1 MNWGT
6 MSDKLQSALISVSD
20 KSNLEELVEGI
31 YEINP
36 DTKIFSSGGT
46 AQRIRKL
53 GYEVTDVS
61 FYTGFPEA
69 PGGLVKTLHPKVHG
83 GILLDKSKVSEKEYL
98 DENGI
103 EPLNLVVVNLYP
115 FEKTV
120 KSGATKKE
128 IIENIDIGG
137 PTLIRSAGKGALRHG
152 GVAPVIEPEDYN
164 EILNEM
170 KGNEGKLSE
179 KTINYLAYKAFKQ
192 TWDYD
197 EKIRNWIKK
206 VREGSENGISR

>member
-6 MSDKLQSALISVSD
+6 MSDKLQSALISVYD
-20 KSNLEELVEGI
+20 KSNLEVLVEGI

-36 DTKIFSSGGT
+36 KAKIFSSGGT
-46 AQRIRKL
+46 AQKIRDL
-53 GYEVTDVS
+53 GYDVTDVS

-83 GILLDKSKVSEKEYL
+83 GILLDKNRISERDYL
-98 DENGI
+98 EENGI
-103 EPLNLVVVNLYP
+103 TPLNLVVVNLYP

-120 KSGATKKE
+120 ESGASKKE

-152 GVAPVIEPEDYN
+152 GVAPVIEPEDYSR
-164 EILNEM
+164 ILDEM
-170 KGNEGKLSE
+170 KENEGKLSE
-179 KTINYLAYKAFKQ
+179 KMIDYLAYKAFNR
-192 TWDYD
+192 TWSYD
-197 EKIRNWIKK
+197 ERIRNWIKK
-206 VREGSENGISR
+206 VKEGSENGISR